1 MSERGSKKKWLGVA
15 FVAVVV
21 LGVALA
27 VAKARQVEVEAT
39 AAAEDIEARLNDLD
53 PVTRAAA
60 VGKLAESEV

>member
-1 MSERGSKKKWLGVA
+1 VA